1 MHSPLHLGP
10 IEDERRGV
18 LKMRDRFQDFRRA
31 MHSRLTRIARDETGA
46 TAVEYAVM
54 VGLIAAVIIL
64 VVQAL
69 GIETVNAFQS
79 VLDAWP

>member
-1 MHSPLHLGP
+1 
-10 IEDERRGV
+10 
-18 LKMRDRFQDFRRA
+18 MRDRFQDLRWA
-31 MHSRLTRIARDETGA
+31 MHSGLTRIARDETGA
-46 TAVEYAVM
+46 TAVEYAAM
-54 VGLIAAVIIL
+54 VGLIAAVIIF

>member
-1 MHSPLHLGP
+1 
-10 IEDERRGV
+10 
-18 LKMRDRFQDFRRA
+18 MRDRFQDMGQA
-31 MHSRLTRIARDETGA
+31 MRSCLARVAQDETGA

-54 VGLIAAVIIL
+54 VGLIAAVIIF

-69 GIETVNAFQS
+69 GIETNNAFQS

>member
-1 MHSPLHLGP
+1 
-10 IEDERRGV
+10 
-18 LKMRDRFQDFRRA
+18 MRDLLQDIRRA
-31 MHSRLTRIARDETGA
+31 MRTGLSRVSRDETGA

-54 VGLIAAVIIL
+54 VGLIAAIIIF

-69 GIETVNAFQS
+69 GIETNNAFQS

>member
-1 MHSPLHLGP
+1 
-10 IEDERRGV
+10 
-18 LKMRDRFQDFRRA
+18 MRNRFQDVRRA
-31 MHSRLTRIARDETGA
+31 LDSRLRRIARDETGA

-54 VGLIAAVIIL
+54 VGLIAAVIIF